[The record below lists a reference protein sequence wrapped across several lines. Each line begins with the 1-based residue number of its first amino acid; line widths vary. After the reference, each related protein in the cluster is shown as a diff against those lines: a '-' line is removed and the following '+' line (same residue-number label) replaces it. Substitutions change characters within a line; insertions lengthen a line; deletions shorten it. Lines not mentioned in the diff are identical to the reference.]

1 MIDPTDAELEA
12 REHAGAMGGEYLDQL
27 GKTDLAVLT
36 LEEWGTFV
44 AAVCDGYTE
53 KLLAIAERHR
63 EIAQQ
68 ARAKVTA
75 DDLPC

>member
-1 MIDPTDAELEA
+1 MIDPSDTEAEA
-12 REHAGAMGGEYLDQL
+12 MAHAGAMGGEYLDQL

-36 LEEWGTFV
+36 PDEWRTFV
-44 AAVCDGYTE
+44 AAVCGGYTE
-53 KLLAIAERHR
+53 KLLEIGERHR
-63 EIAQQ
+63 EIAQR

>member
-1 MIDPTDAELEA
+1 MIDPTDAEVEA

-36 LEEWGTFV
+36 LEEWRTFV
-44 AAVCDGYTE
+44 GAVCGGFTE
-53 KLLAIAERHR
+53 KLLEIAERHR

-68 ARAKVTA
+68 ACAKVTT
-75 DDLPC
+75 DDLPY